1 MSLKCFLSDSE
12 SLLIKKSMSFFFL
25 SVTCLRLIQTV
36 YGKIIPIYQTVYLQ
50 RKREDM
56 RKKQNKTAEALIVM

>member
-1 MSLKCFLSDSE
+1 MFPLLLDSE
-12 SLLIKKSMSFFFL
+12 SLLIFSIRYLFEAYTNCIWKDHTHISD
-25 SVTCLRLIQTV
+25 C
-36 YGKIIPIYQTVYLQ
+36 VYLQ